1 MLTVR
6 QIQMNLSRIEYLYY
20 TGTIDGIFGSKT
32 LKAVKS
38 FQTDHYLV
46 VDGIWGEKT
55 NAASLAATK
64 KVQTLLNGVGYSLD
78 VDGIAGSKTF
88 AAIKDF
94 QKNYGLDV
102 DGIAGQQTI
111 AKLNALVSQPSTG
124 KKIML
129 DPGHGG
135 SDPGASGNGFAEK
148 DLNLSIANYCK
159 TYLES
164 NGFTVSMTRNADNY
178 ISLMNRCYAAN
189 NFSADIFV
197 SVHNNAGGGDGSEF
211 IYYPTSAKGRTLCES
226 IKPQLDAIGQNF
238 RRYIARDDAVVTYTK
253 MPACIVEC
261 AFIDNAA
268 DIQIV
273 ATDDNRKTMGEAI
286 AKGIQSYFGS

>member
-1 MLTVR
+1 M
-6 QIQMNLSRIEYLYY
+6 QMNLSRIERRYY
-20 TGTIDGIFGSKT
+20 TGVIDGIFGKLT

-46 VDGIWGEKT
+46 VEGIWGEKT

-64 KVQTLLNGVGYSLD
+64 KIQTLLNGVGYGLD
-78 VDGIAGSKTF
+78 VDGIAGSLTF

-94 QKNYGLDV
+94 QKNNGLDV

-111 AKLNALVSQPSTG
+111 AKLNALISQPESG
-124 KKIML
+124 KKVMR

-135 SDPGASGNGFAEK
+135 SDPGASGNGFNEK
-148 DLNLSIANYCK
+148 DLNLSSANYCK
-159 TYLES
+159 AYLES
-164 NGFTVSMTRNADNY
+164 AGYTGAMTRDADNY
-178 ISLMNRCYAAN
+178 ISLMSRCYAAN
-189 NFSADIFV
+189 NFGADVFV

-211 IYYPTSAKGRTLCES
+211 IYYPTSTNGKKLCDA
-226 IKPQLDAIGQNF
+226 IKPHIDALGQNF
-238 RRYIARDDAVVTYTK
+238 RRYIARDDAVVAYTK

-261 AFIDNAA
+261 AFIDNAT

-273 ATDDNRKTMGEAI
+273 STDDKRKAMGEAI
-286 AKGIQSYFGS
+286 AKGVGDYFS

>member
-6 QIQMNLSRIEYLYY
+6 QMQMNLSRIERRYY
-20 TGTIDGIFGSKT
+20 TGVIDGIFGKLT

-64 KVQTLLNGVGYSLD
+64 KIQTLLNGVGYGLD
-78 VDGIAGSKTF
+78 VDGIAGSLTF

-94 QKNYGLDV
+94 QKNNGLDV

-111 AKLNALVSQPSTG
+111 AKLNALISQPESG
-124 KKIML
+124 KKVML

-135 SDPGASGNGFAEK
+135 SDPGASGNGFNEK

-159 TYLES
+159 AYLES
-164 NGFTVSMTRNADNY
+164 AGYTVAMTRDADNY
-178 ISLMNRCYAAN
+178 ISLMSRCYAAN
-189 NFSADIFV
+189 NFGADVFV

-211 IYYPTSAKGRTLCES
+211 IYYPTSTNGKKLCDA
-226 IKPQLDAIGQNF
+226 IKPHIDALGQNF
-238 RRYIARDDAVVTYTK
+238 RRYIARDDAVVAYTK

-261 AFIDNAA
+261 AFIDNAT

-273 ATDDNRKTMGEAI
+273 STDEKRKAMGEAI
-286 AKGIQSYFGS
+286 AKGVGDYFS

>member
-1 MLTVR
+1 M
-6 QIQMNLSRIEYLYY
+6 QMNLSRIERLYY
-20 TGTIDGIFGSKT
+20 TGAIDGIFGKLT

-64 KVQTLLNGVGYSLD
+64 KIQTLLNSVGYNLD
-78 VDGIAGSKTF
+78 VDGIAGSLTF

-94 QKNYGLDV
+94 QKNNGLDV
-102 DGIAGQQTI
+102 DGIAGRQTI
-111 AKLNALVSQPSTG
+111 AKLNALISQPSSG
-124 KKIML
+124 KRIML

-159 TYLES
+159 AYLEGA
-164 NGFTVSMTRNADNY
+164 GFTVAMTRNADNY

-189 NFSADIFV
+189 NFGADVFV

-211 IYYPTSAKGRTLCES
+211 IYYPTSANGKKLCDA
-226 IKPQLDAIGQNF
+226 IKPHVDALGQNF

-273 ATDDNRKTMGEAI
+273 ATDEKRKAMGEAI
-286 AKGIQSYFGS
+286 AKGVGDYFN